1 MKKILSFMLVL
12 VICISTLGINAY
24 AGLDMSS
31 WEAFKAQA
39 EGRATPTPAP
49 TPSLAERLKELAEQ
63 VQAGSETDAVSSAT
77 GSADTESTDSDYSGY
92 QGPGLDI
99 FKAFKDKYNTD
110 TVTSAS
116 PSGSGY
122 DPGPNENDIIGA
134 GFEGQIKMPHPA
146 YFLDDYEYAFI
157 FDKNYGLNVRV
168 YRNPDDGMC
177 EGNLL
182 PVAWHGSEV
191 TLLAKRHDFY
201 CIIYHTNDN
210 AMCIGWVHEDNLCS
224 NYPGDWYG
232 VGERNE
238 ELFDGDYYMVRPE
251 VEWSEDFYVDS
262 YTRYSRIWSPG
273 NVTAM
278 TLEYQVIG
286 RNDKKAD
293 GGRDVY
299 INLGDG
305 WRYIGAFQVNKALDP
320 VRYTI
325 YFNYPVPVK
334 AVAVLPQDMSQQGFD
349 FRLCVSDMFYV
360 ID

>member
-1 MKKILSFMLVL
+1 MKRILSFMLVL

-24 AGLDMSS
+24 AGIDMSS

-49 TPSLAERLKELAEQ
+49 TPGLSERLRDLAEQ
-63 VQAGSETDAVSSAT
+63 IQAQSETDAVSSA
-77 GSADTESTDSDYSGY
+77 SESTAAESSSSGYSGY
-92 QGPGLDI
+92 QGPGLDN
-99 FKAFKDKYNTD
+99 FKVFKEKYNTD

-116 PSGSGY
+116 LSGGY
-122 DPGPNENDIIGA
+122 DPGPSENDIIAMGY
-134 GFEGQIKMPHPA
+134 EGQIKMPHEA
-146 YFLDDYEYAFI
+146 YYLDDYEYAFV
-157 FDKNYGLNVRV
+157 FDADYGLNVRV
-168 YRNPDDGMC
+168 YRNPDDGIC
-177 EGNLL
+177 QGNLL

-201 CIIYHTNDN
+201 CITYYTNDN
-210 AMCIGWVHEDNLCS
+210 VLCAGWVHEDDLCS
-224 NYPGDWYG
+224 SYPGDWYG
-232 VGERNE
+232 VGARNA
-238 ELFDGDYYMVRPE
+238 ELFAGDYYMVRPE

-262 YTRYSRIWSPG
+262 YTRYSRVWSPG

-305 WRYIGAFQVNKALDP
+305 WRYIGSFQVNEELDP

-325 YFNYPVPVK
+325 YFNYPVLVK

-349 FRLCVSDMFYV
+349 FRLSVSNMFYV
-360 ID
+360 LE